1 MADKEQ
7 NSDEYEYAEL
17 DTFNPEPEGE
27 EIPGMENAGNAF
39 SSGPKPVN
47 VRRNAMI
54 VIGLF
59 LAVVIVWKFV
69 GLLFS
74 GSKSTDAGS
83 PMDVASAPVNA
94 PPVVEPVQPAPPLP
108 TPVTSQPLPPAVSVA
123 PAPSADSALVRDVN
137 QKLSALELGQN
148 STRQE
153 VSAVT
158 GQLESIGSNMQKL
171 TAHAA
176 AMQKMIESLAATVE
190 EQSRE
195 IAVLTARTAPKVRPV
210 AKTPA
215 LPRVVYYI
223 QAVIPGRA
231 WLVSSTGNTLTVRE
245 GTPIP
250 GHGVVRLIDAQQGR
264 VVLSS
269 GQVIRFSQQDS

>member
-17 DTFNPEPEGE
+17 DTFNPEPESE
-27 EIPGMENAGNAF
+27 EIPGMENAANAF
-39 SSGPKPVN
+39 TPGPKPVN

-74 GSKSTDAGS
+74 GSKSTDVAS
-83 PMDVASAPVNA
+83 PMDVASAPVSA
-94 PPVVEPVQPAPPLP
+94 PPVVQPVQPATPLP
-108 TPVTSQPLPPAVSVA
+108 TPVTSQPLPTAVSVA
-123 PAPSADSALVRDVN
+123 PAPDSALVRDVN

-158 GQLESIGSNMQKL
+158 GQLESIGTNMQKL

-210 AKTPA
+210 AKTPSA
-215 LPRVVYYI
+215 PRVVYYI

-250 GHGVVRLIDAQQGR
+250 GLGVVRLIDAQQGR